1 MICTTIQS
9 LWYLNDAKYF
19 ELQYKKIYCIF
30 KRHSE
35 FVFQTFFIE
44 KTQQFFLN
52 QVFLTAESRNL
63 RDADFWRIFFIKKQH
78 FFDLHCHLHGRSIQ
92 RSEVLLSLVSK
103 RDIKNTILKDYPSEI
118 KGNKDS
124 ASKRQPFFFF
134 FFSHLAEIF
143 SMEYNAGKTE
153 FFYSPLSL
161 LKSNALFR

>member
-1 MICTTIQS
+1 MMPNILSFSIRKYTVS
-9 LWYLNDAKYF
+9 LKEILNLYSKLF
-19 ELQYKKIYCIF
+19 SLKKPNN
-30 KRHSE
+30 S
-35 FVFQTFFIE
+35 
-44 KTQQFFLN
+44 FLIRF
-52 QVFLTAESRNL
+52 FLTAESRNL

-134 FFSHLAEIF
+134 LSHLAEIF

-153 FFYSPLSL
+153 FFYSPFSL

>member
-1 MICTTIQS
+1 MICTTVQS

-134 FFSHLAEIF
+134 F
-143 SMEYNAGKTE
+143 
-153 FFYSPLSL
+153 LSL
-161 LKSNALFR
+161 GWNLFYGI